1 MSFCRIFQN
10 LWSLL
15 KWLLWRQPLPFS
27 ISFLVLS
34 AAWSFFGFGLLFFR
48 SRRLYEFQ
56 FGHTEPID
64 CWRQGLFSQACLLV
78 FPREFVYALAVLAL
92 FLIGFFSTYNAA
104 AHINS
109 FIAQRWP
116 RRPNRFS
123 GLSPQKPC
131 QSNPPDNP
139 LSEIKRIGIVLAG
152 GGAKGAFQAGAMKAI
167 YRFLAEHNALDKVTV
182 IAGTSIGSWNALFW
196 LSDLMAPDVPSPGQ
210 PGQPQGEQAASKTT
224 RSNSN
229 DLWRSKSVHE
239 RWWRGISSKSLIAPS
254 WYLPFYRNAF
264 LSSQPWRQGFREI
277 FRQPKVADCLRQNVR
292 LEPDKTK
299 IHFYM
304 TRCNVRTG
312 ELECATNHPS
322 PPRVNRMRYE
332 ILDPD
337 EPDFLDRIETAVF
350 ASMDLPPLFPYF
362 PWEGDL
368 FEDGG
373 VIDNLPISFATH
385 EKENCDLIFVLPLNA
400 DFEEEPNERSM
411 IGRLNRIMDMRQGA
425 LERAGFKVLYL
436 YNEVAKA
443 RQELEKL
450 TGEKSEGKEI
460 DHLAPAERARER
472 KHEAVRV
479 VFAVCPQKSFVEAT
493 INTRDLWNSAGAAIA
508 FQEMYKATWRLL
520 SEFDFKNEHSTVRIH
535 LVSRGGMITWDERF

>member
-1 MSFCRIFQN
+1 M
-10 LWSLL
+10 
-15 KWLLWRQPLPFS
+15 
-27 ISFLVLS
+27 
-34 AAWSFFGFGLLFFR
+34 
-48 SRRLYEFQ
+48 
-56 FGHTEPID
+56 
-64 CWRQGLFSQACLLV
+64 V
-78 FPREFVYALAVLAL
+78 FPSEFLYALAVLAL
-92 FLIGFFSTYNAA
+92 FLIGFFSAYNIAVQ
-104 AHINS
+104 INS
-109 FIAQRWP
+109 FIAEHWP
-116 RRPNRFS
+116 RRPSRFS
-123 GLSPQKPC
+123 SISPQKPR
-131 QSNPPDNP
+131 QFDPPDNP
-139 LSEIKRIGIVLAG
+139 LSDIKRIGIVLAG

-182 IAGTSIGSWNALFW
+182 ISGTSIGSWNALFW
-196 LSDLMAPDVPSPGQ
+196 LSDLMLPEVPCAEQ
-210 PGQPQGEQAASKTT
+210 PGDTQNAQAASKTK

-229 DLWRSKSVHE
+229 DMWRAKSIHE
-239 RWWRGISSKSLIAPS
+239 CWWRAISSKSLIAPS

-277 FRQPKVADCLRQNVR
+277 FDRPRVEESLRQNVR
-292 LEPDKTK
+292 PDK

-312 ELECATNHPS
+312 ELECATNNPS
-322 PPRVNRMRYE
+322 PPRINKMRYE

-337 EPDFLDRIETAVF
+337 DSDFLERIETAVF

-385 EKENCDLIFVLPLNA
+385 EKENCDLLFVLPLNA

-411 IGRLNRIMDMRQGA
+411 IGRLSRIMDMRQGA
-425 LERAGFKVLYL
+425 LERLGFKVLYL

-450 TGEKSEGKEI
+450 TGKLPEGKEI
-460 DHLAPAERARER
+460 DHLAPAERAKER
-472 KHEAVRV
+472 KHDAVRV
-479 VFAVCPQKSFVEAT
+479 VFAICPQKSFVEAT

-520 SEFDFKNEHSTVRIH
+520 SDFDFKNEQSTVRIH
-535 LVSRGGMITWDERF
+535 LALLWQI